1 MKCFICG
8 ITREK
13 FEKNDEGGGMGFQD
27 HIVKEHYMWNY
38 IYYYAYLK
46 HKDENDYNGNE
57 SYIKEKI
64 DIKDISW
71 MPIKR
76 YLCYIFSQSKIR

>member
-1 MKCFICG
+1 
-8 ITREK
+8 
-13 FEKNDEGGGMGFQD
+13 
-27 HIVKEHYMWNY
+27 MWNY

-46 HKDENDYNGNE
+46 HKDENDYIGNE

-64 DIKDISW
+64 DMKDISW

-76 YLCYIFSQSKIR
+76 